1 MKLSKQKASLLTAV
15 LLLLSLS
22 ITTITVDAA
31 RVRTYP
37 NVSHANTHY
46 KNTVS
51 SKLLP
56 FTANYQLQLGEL
68 DNLNRANLFTY
79 PTAR

>member
-31 RVRTYP
+31 KVRTYP
-37 NVSHANTHY
+37 NV
-46 KNTVS
+46 
-51 SKLLP
+51 
-56 FTANYQLQLGEL
+56 
-68 DNLNRANLFTY
+68 
-79 PTAR
+79 